1 MQLSFQIGGIQNA
14 QISAEVFQCSVE
26 DRGFQ
31 SFYIFLHLEECRV
44 RSLLCNQ
51 QTFVLCSQT
60 VYLFPQTGNNFILIG
75 SRDHYESKRL
85 IGLIEL
91 HIVIDVFRT
100 CKFVVFLFNG
110 SYPVLVC
117 TFQQIDRGNTLLIG
131 LYVSRHIVN
140 PHFYVL

>member
-1 MQLSFQIGGIQNA
+1 MELCFQVGRIQKA

-31 SFYIFLHLEECRV
+31 SFYILFHLEECGV

-60 VYLFPQTGNNFILIG
+60 VYLFPQTGNNFILIC
-75 SRDHYESKRL
+75 SRDHYKPKRL
-85 IGLIEL
+85 LCLIEL
-91 HIVIDVFRT
+91 HIVIDVFRPR
-100 CKFVVFLFNG
+100 KFVVLLFNG

-117 TFQQIDRGNTLLIG
+117 TFQQTDRGNTLLIG